1 MYNIICHV
9 DNYMNWRILKLNIK
23 KSTGIEEK
31 QEISEAM
38 PETKSKAVL
47 SETVK
52 EIPPQ
57 KPYYAGIDII
67 KILAVFM
74 VVSIHTYLHDGMYG
88 VAIDSTKYILPI
100 ACRWLAYTC
109 VPLFMLATGYLMRNK
124 KLTKKYYLGLV
135 KIIVIYIVISLICMK
150 VNHEL
155 YGSDFSDPWI
165 TLKGFL
171 EYSNA
176 NYAWYVNYYIAIFM
190 CIPFLNSAFD
200 GMQTKKKRFILVV
213 TVLTFTIVARS
224 FFLGF
229 DRTQQIRP
237 IPDYL
242 NNAWPLAYYFMG
254 AFIREYPPKR
264 CLKNK
269 LLIALLFLGSTVFIT
284 WSTYTQS
291 INNFDEGQRFISYH
305 FNDYGTYP
313 VFAIALFIFLLLF
326 DITTKNKIVKF
337 ILRQI
342 SGATFATYLISYI
355 FDAKNYNK
363 FNEKYP
369 DIYDRWSH
377 AIEIVGKN
385 FLCALACGLIIHN
398 LYNLCE
404 FLIKKLVSKITSR
417 NVIVKE

>member
-1 MYNIICHV
+1 MNIE
-9 DNYMNWRILKLNIK
+9 
-23 KSTGIEEK
+23 KSVGAEEK
-31 QEISEAM
+31 QEISKVM
-38 PETKSKAVL
+38 PETEVKAVL

-52 EIPPQ
+52 ETPSQ

-67 KILAVFM
+67 KIIALFM

-100 ACRWLAYTC
+100 AFRWIAYTC
-109 VPLFMLATGYLMRNK
+109 VPLFMIATGYLMRYK

-135 KIIVIYIVISLICMK
+135 KIIVIYIVVSLICMK

-176 NYAWYVNYYIAIFM
+176 NYAWYVNYYISIFM

-224 FFLGF
+224 FLLGF
-229 DRTQQIRP
+229 DQTQQIRP
-237 IPDYL
+237 IPSYL
-242 NNAWPLAYYFMG
+242 NNTWPLAYYFTG
-254 AFIREYPPKR
+254 TFIREYPPKR

-269 LLIALLFLGSTVFIT
+269 LLIALLFFVSTVFIT

-313 VFAIALFIFLLLF
+313 VFAIAVCIFLLLF
-326 DITTKNKIVKF
+326 DITTKNKIIKF

-342 SGATFATYLISYI
+342 GGATFATYLISYI
-355 FDAKNYNK
+355 FDAINYK
-363 FNEKYP
+363 DFNEKYP
-369 DIYDRWSH
+369 DIYDRWSY
-377 AIEIVGKN
+377 AIEIVGEN
-385 FLCALACGLIIHN
+385 FFYALACGIVIHN

-404 FLIKKLVSKITSR
+404 FFIKKLIDKIVSKE
-417 NVIVKE
+417 VEE

>member
-1 MYNIICHV
+1 MNIE
-9 DNYMNWRILKLNIK
+9 
-23 KSTGIEEK
+23 KSVGAEER

-38 PETKSKAVL
+38 PETEAKAVL

-52 EIPPQ
+52 ETPSQ

-67 KILAVFM
+67 KILALFM
-74 VVSIHTYLHDGMYG
+74 VVSIHTYLHDGMYS

-100 ACRWLAYTC
+100 AFRWIAYTC
-109 VPLFMLATGYLMRNK
+109 VPLFMIATGYLMRYK

-135 KIIVIYIVISLICMK
+135 KIIVIYIAVSLICMK

-155 YGSDFSDPWI
+155 YGSDFSDSWI

-176 NYAWYVNYYIAIFM
+176 NYAWYVNYYISIFM

-200 GMQTKKKRFILVV
+200 GMQTKKKRFILVI

-224 FFLGF
+224 FLLGF
-229 DRTQQIRP
+229 DQTQQIRP
-237 IPDYL
+237 IPSYL
-242 NNAWPLAYYFMG
+242 NNAWPLAYYFTG

-269 LLIALLFLGSTVFIT
+269 LLIALWFFVSTVFIT

-291 INNFDEGQRFISYH
+291 INNFDDGQRFISYH

-313 VFAIALFIFLLLF
+313 VFAVAVCIFLLLF
-326 DITTKNKIVKF
+326 DITTKNRIIKF

-342 SGATFATYLISYI
+342 GGATFATYLISYI
-355 FDAKNYNK
+355 FDAINYK
-363 FNEKYP
+363 DFNEKYP

-377 AIEIVGKN
+377 AIEIVGEN
-385 FLCALACGLIIHN
+385 FLYALACGIVIHN

-404 FLIKKLVSKITSR
+404 FFIKKLIDKIVSKE
-417 NVIVKE
+417 VEE

>member
-1 MYNIICHV
+1 MNIE
-9 DNYMNWRILKLNIK
+9 
-23 KSTGIEEK
+23 KSVGAEEK
-31 QEISEAM
+31 QEISKAM
-38 PETKSKAVL
+38 PETEAKAVL

-52 EIPPQ
+52 ETPSQ

-67 KILAVFM
+67 KIIALFM
-74 VVSIHTYLHDGMYG
+74 VVSIHTYLHDGMYS

-100 ACRWLAYTC
+100 AFRWIAYTC
-109 VPLFMLATGYLMRNK
+109 VPLFMIATGYLMRYK

-135 KIIVIYIVISLICMK
+135 KIIVIYIAVSLICMK

-176 NYAWYVNYYIAIFM
+176 NYAWYVNYYISIFM

-200 GMQTKKKRFILVV
+200 GMQTKKKRFILVI

-224 FFLGF
+224 FLLGF
-229 DRTQQIRP
+229 DQTQQIRP
-237 IPDYL
+237 IPSYL
-242 NNAWPLAYYFMG
+242 NNAWPLAYYFTG

-269 LLIALLFLGSTVFIT
+269 LLIALLFFVSTVFIT

-291 INNFDEGQRFISYH
+291 INNFDDGQRFISYH

-313 VFAIALFIFLLLF
+313 VFAVAVCIFLLLF
-326 DITTKNKIVKF
+326 DITTKNRIIKF

-342 SGATFATYLISYI
+342 GGATFATYLISYI
-355 FDAKNYNK
+355 FDAINYK
-363 FNEKYP
+363 DFNEKYP

-377 AIEIVGKN
+377 AIEIVGEN
-385 FLCALACGLIIHN
+385 FFYALACGIVIHN

-404 FLIKKLVSKITSR
+404 FFIKKLIDKIVSKE
-417 NVIVKE
+417 VEE

>member
-1 MYNIICHV
+1 
-9 DNYMNWRILKLNIK
+9 MNWRILKLNIE
-23 KSTGIEEK
+23 KSVGAEEK

-38 PETKSKAVL
+38 PKKKVKAVL

-52 EIPPQ
+52 ETPSQ

-67 KILAVFM
+67 KIIALFM

-100 ACRWLAYTC
+100 AFRWIAYTC
-109 VPLFMLATGYLMRNK
+109 VPLFMIVTGYLMRYK

-135 KIIVIYIVISLICMK
+135 KIIVIYIVVSLICMK
-150 VNHEL
+150 VNHKL

-176 NYAWYVNYYIAIFM
+176 NYAWYVNYYISIFM

-213 TVLTFTIVARS
+213 TVLTFTIVSRS
-224 FFLGF
+224 FLLGF
-229 DRTQQIRP
+229 DRTQQISP
-237 IPDYL
+237 IPNYL
-242 NNAWPLAYYFMG
+242 NNVWPLAYYFTG

-269 LLIALLFLGSTVFIT
+269 LLIALLFFVSTVFIT

-291 INNFDEGQRFISYH
+291 INNFDDGQRFISYH

-313 VFAIALFIFLLLF
+313 VFAIAVCIFLLLF
-326 DITTKNKIVKF
+326 DITTKNKIIKF
-337 ILRQI
+337 ILQQI
-342 SGATFATYLISYI
+342 GGATFATYLISYI
-355 FDAKNYNK
+355 FDAINYK
-363 FNEKYP
+363 DFNEKYP

-385 FLCALACGLIIHN
+385 FFYALACGIVIHN

-404 FLIKKLVSKITSR
+404 FFIKKLIDKIVSKK
-417 NVIVKE
+417 VEE

>member
-1 MYNIICHV
+1 MNIE
-9 DNYMNWRILKLNIK
+9 
-23 KSTGIEEK
+23 KSVGAEER
-31 QEISEAM
+31 QEISESM
-38 PETKSKAVL
+38 PETEKEAVL
-47 SETVK
+47 SEILK
-52 EIPPQ
+52 ETPPQ

-74 VVSIHTYLHDGMYG
+74 VVSIHTYLHDGMYS

-100 ACRWLAYTC
+100 AFRWITYTC
-109 VPLFMLATGYLMRNK
+109 VPLFMISTGYLMRYK
-124 KLTKKYYLGLV
+124 KLTKRYYLGLV
-135 KIIVIYIVISLICMK
+135 KIIVIYIAVSLICMK

-190 CIPFLNSAFD
+190 CIPFLNSAFE
-200 GMQTKKKRFILVV
+200 GMQTKKKRFILVA

-242 NNAWPLAYYFMG
+242 GNAWPLAYYFTG

-269 LLIALLFLGSTVFIT
+269 LLIALLFLVSTVFVT

-313 VFAIALFIFLLLF
+313 VFAVAVCIFLLLF
-326 DITTKNKIVKF
+326 DITTKNRIVKF

-342 SGATFATYLISYI
+342 GGATLATYLISYI
-355 FDAKNYNK
+355 FDAINYRD

-377 AIEIVGKN
+377 AIEIVGEN
-385 FLCALACGLIIHN
+385 FLYALACGIVIHN

-404 FLIKKLVSKITSR
+404 FFIKKLIDKIFSKE
-417 NVIVKE
+417 VEE